1 MRLNELLDRT
11 DVDPIK
17 VDGICIDSRAVT
29 PGDLFFALQGSN
41 FDGHDF
47 VDEALRRGADA
58 VCAERQIAGSF
69 DVPIVVDPNLA
80 VQLSAIAGRFCNEPS
95 ESLFC
100 IGVTGTNGK
109 TSIAHHCAAL
119 MERTGFMGTIGWG
132 VIGNLRP
139 SHLTTENAVTVQQ
152 RLRCLCSMKQRSV
165 AMEVSSHA
173 LEQNRVADVSFDVAV
188 FSNLSRD
195 HIDYHGGMDEY
206 AVAKR
211 KLFEFGSLTAAV
223 INTDEPFGRELVSQ
237 LRARGLTCV
246 TYGTTKEADVSW
258 VVDKYTRDGVVGKW
272 HTKWGE
278 SDFDL
283 PLFGD
288 FSVANVAAALGVA
301 LHRGYA
307 LSEITALLKRLPYIP
322 GRMETY
328 RIDGKPAVVVDY
340 AHTPEA
346 LRLALSAIR
355 THMDGRLICVFGCG
369 GDRDQGK
376 RPMMGAVVAGQ
387 ADMAIVTA
395 DNPRSEKV
403 DFINKQIVDGFG
415 NWDAYRLIPDRATA
429 VREALHAASSDDVV
443 LIAGKGHE
451 NTQEIKGEKNVFD
464 DRDFVKNLLGLTD

>member
-237 LRARGLTCV
+237 LRGRDLTCV

-301 LHRGYA
+301 LHRGYP

-355 THMDGRLICVFGCG
+355 THMGGRLICVFGCG

-376 RPMMGAVVAGQ
+376 RSMMGTVVADQ

-403 DFINKQIVDGFG
+403 DFINRQIVEGFG
-415 NWDAYRLIPDRATA
+415 NWDAYRVIPDRGSA
-429 VREALHAASSDDVV
+429 VHEALKSASTDDVV

-451 NTQEIKGEKNVFD
+451 DAQEINGKKNVFD
-464 DRDFVKNLLGLTD
+464 DRDFVKKLLGLTD

>member
-1 MRLNELLDRT
+1 
-11 DVDPIK
+11 
-17 VDGICIDSRAVT
+17 
-29 PGDLFFALQGSN
+29 
-41 FDGHDF
+41 
-47 VDEALRRGADA
+47 
-58 VCAERQIAGSF
+58 
-69 DVPIVVDPNLA
+69 
-80 VQLSAIAGRFCNEPS
+80 
-95 ESLFC
+95 
-100 IGVTGTNGK
+100 
-109 TSIAHHCAAL
+109 
-119 MERTGFMGTIGWG
+119 
-132 VIGNLRP
+132 
-139 SHLTTENAVTVQQ
+139 
-152 RLRCLCSMKQRSV
+152 MKQQSV
-165 AMEVSSHA
+165 ALEVSSHA
-173 LEQNRVADVSFDVAV
+173 LDQNRVAGVSFDVAV

-195 HIDYHGGMDEY
+195 HIDYHGGFGQY
-206 AVAKR
+206 ALAKR
-211 KLFEFGSLTAAV
+211 RLFDFCSLTAAV

-237 LRARGLTCV
+237 LRGRDLTCV

-301 LHRGYA
+301 LHRGYP
-307 LSEITALLKRLPYIP
+307 LSEITTLLKRLPYIP

-355 THMDGRLICVFGCG
+355 THMGGRLICVFGCG

-376 RPMMGAVVAGQ
+376 RPMMGAVVAGL

-403 DFINKQIVDGFG
+403 DCINKQIVDGFG

-429 VREALHAASSDDVV
+429 VREAIHAASSDDVV